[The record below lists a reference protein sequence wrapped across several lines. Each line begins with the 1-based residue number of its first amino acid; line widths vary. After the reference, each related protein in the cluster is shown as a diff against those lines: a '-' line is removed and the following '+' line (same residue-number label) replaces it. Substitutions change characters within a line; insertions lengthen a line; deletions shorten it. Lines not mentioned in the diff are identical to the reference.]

1 MSHVVVYSESLTEKA
16 WGATPFCDCTFRLPA
31 YIWKSLLKHLMVLLC
46 FCFFVFFVRSFTMS
60 ELHWLHS
67 AHNNRLSN
75 LQSRCILNAA
85 ASFSWFCEHFCFLFS
100 TFDAEIFWI
109 EQTNYLFNYSLTN
122 EPVNVFGLFF
132 VNILFSVV
140 CFSLGVWSA
149 IFQILSSIFLKFMKC
164 YLLLLYSTQ
173 KPYCYLMVRFLTM
186 LDMGTW
192 MRPNSVFL
200 LAVVGFA
207 AS

>member
-1 MSHVVVYSESLTEKA
+1 M
-16 WGATPFCDCTFRLPA
+16 LP
-31 YIWKSLLKHLMVLLC
+31 
-46 FCFFVFFVRSFTMS
+46 
-60 ELHWLHS
+60 LHWLHN
-67 AHNNRLSN
+67 AHNNWWSN
-75 LQSRCILNAA
+75 LQGQCILNAA
-85 ASFSWFCEHFCFLFS
+85 EFFFAVCVHFYFIFCTQQLMLRFLS
-100 TFDAEIFWI
+100 
-109 EQTNYLFNYSLTN
+109 EQTNELCNYLLTN
-122 EPVNVFGLFF
+122 ESVNLFGLFF

-186 LDMGTW
+186 LDVGIW

-200 LAVVGFA
+200 LAVVGLLLHSLTVFVLWIA
-207 AS
+207 DKNILETKKKKRQV